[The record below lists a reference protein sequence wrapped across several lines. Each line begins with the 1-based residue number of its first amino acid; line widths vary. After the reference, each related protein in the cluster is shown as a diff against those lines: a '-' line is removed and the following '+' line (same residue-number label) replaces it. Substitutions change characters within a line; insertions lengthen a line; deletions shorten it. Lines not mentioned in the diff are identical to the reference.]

1 MVVSN
6 RLVTSP
12 CAVVADAYGY
22 TANMA
27 KLLSE
32 FCQNTSFLLRCRL
45 TRGADSQQKSGSSVV
60 HDYAKRLRTLEINPK
75 SPLIEGLLKRVEQL
89 PSEEEERDLEAE
101 DEIKEVISVLVD
113 SALVRSGFEVSSA
126 NE

>member
-1 MVVSN
+1 
-6 RLVTSP
+6 
-12 CAVVADAYGY
+12 
-22 TANMA
+22 MA

-32 FCQNTSFLLRCRL
+32 FAHMISSPELLL
-45 TRGADSQQKSGSSVV
+45 ILNQDSQQKSASQVV
-60 HDYAKRLRTLEINPK
+60 HDYAKRLRTLEINPN

-89 PSEEEERDLEAE
+89 PSEEEEHDLEAE

-113 SALVRSGFEVSSA
+113 SALVRSGFEVASA

>member
-1 MVVSN
+1 MQRASS
-6 RLVTSP
+6 LTSR
-12 CAVVADAYGY
+12 
-22 TANMA
+22 
-27 KLLSE
+27 E
-32 FCQNTSFLLRCRL
+32 
-45 TRGADSQQKSGSSVV
+45 DSQQKSGANVV

-126 NE
+126 NESVFSPNRCLYSNTHPLSQLLPTH